1 MLKDKSKV
9 DVIYAH
15 RSFIQMFNVSYT
27 LMTFKGYKSFPSNTI
42 STLFSVRDL
51 YSWNLI
57 AVNDR
62 GLVGNL

>member
-27 LMTFKGYKSFPSNTI
+27 LMTF
-42 STLFSVRDL
+42 
-51 YSWNLI
+51 NLNPPYFQCVI
-57 AVNDR
+57 RTVEI
-62 GLVGNL
+62 